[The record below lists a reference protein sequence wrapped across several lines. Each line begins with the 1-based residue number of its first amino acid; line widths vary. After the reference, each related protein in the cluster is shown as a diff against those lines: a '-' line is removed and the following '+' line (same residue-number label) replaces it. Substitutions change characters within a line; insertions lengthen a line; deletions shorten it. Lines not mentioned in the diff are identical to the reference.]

1 MIKKTSALTYPEW
14 AGKPI
19 YQESEGWPVILEFSP
34 SEFDTKTGLTDM
46 SHRPKAMMHG
56 IGDAGVPHVKPG
68 QAIWNG
74 QAYIAGIKTGEALI
88 FDLTG
93 PSKPQWPSADH
104 TDLTDALVLL
114 ALWGDTA
121 KDVMHR
127 MVAVD
132 IEQPGRPE
140 PFFLT
145 TRCHS
150 IILHV
155 LNCKTRIPVFLLSCI
170 RSHGQNLLNTALE
183 SGRHLGLRPAGLTIF
198 SQKSEH
204 GIRA

>member
-1 MIKKTSALTYPEW
+1 MIKKASALTYPDW
-14 AGKPI
+14 AGRPI
-19 YQESEGWPVILEFSP
+19 YQESEGWPVIRQFTP
-34 SEFDTKTGLTDM
+34 SELDAKTGLTDI

-56 IGDAGVPHVKPG
+56 IRDAGVLHFKPG

-74 QAYIAGIKTGEALI
+74 QAYITGIKPGEALV

-93 PSKPQWPSADH
+93 PLKPQWPSADY

-114 ALWGDTA
+114 ALWGDNA
-121 KDVMHR
+121 KDVMQR

-150 IILHV
+150 IVLHV
-155 LNCKTRIPVFLLSCI
+155 LNCKIKRPLGNPDCLS
-170 RSHGQNLLNTALE
+170 SH
-183 SGRHLGLRPAGLTIF
+183 SGP
-198 SQKSEH
+198 
-204 GIRA
+204 

>member
-1 MIKKTSALTYPEW
+1 MIKKASALTFPDW
-14 AGKPI
+14 AGRPI
-19 YQESEGWPVILEFSP
+19 YQDSEGWPVIRQFSP
-34 SEFDTKTGLTDM
+34 SDLDATTGLTDI
-46 SHRPKAMMHG
+46 SHRPKAMMNG

-74 QAYIAGIKTGEALI
+74 QAYIAGIKPGEALV

-93 PSKPQWPSADH
+93 PLKPQWPSSDY

-114 ALWGDTA
+114 ALWGDSA
-121 KDVMHR
+121 KDVMQR
-127 MVAVD
+127 MAAVD
-132 IEQPGRPE
+132 IEQPGRPG

-155 LNCKTRIPVFLLSCI
+155 LNCNTRIPVFLLSCV
-170 RSHGQNLLNTALE
+170 RSHGQNLLDTALE
-183 SGRHLGLRPAGLTIF
+183 SGRHLGLRPAGLTVF
-198 SQKSEH
+198 LQKSEH